1 MDQDMAIPLGKTAR
15 YLRDEAGLTQ
25 RAMAD
30 LLGIT
35 AVHLCNIE
43 NNKSAPSPDL
53 LDRYRTQL
61 GVDLYVLAWCR
72 HGDVERLPPALR
84 KAAGTIAEGWKEE
97 LRYKLQEIRGTAE

>member
-1 MDQDMAIPLGKTAR
+1 MAIPLGKTAR

-43 NNKSAPSPDL
+43 NSKSAPSPEL
-53 LDRYRTQL
+53 LDRYRSKL

-72 HGDVERLPPALR
+72 HGDIERLPPALR
-84 KAAGTIAEGWKEE
+84 KAAATIADGWQAE
-97 LRYKLQEIRGTAE
+97 LRDKLQKVRASAE